1 MDDDLR
7 LLEAIK
13 SLDHDAIVMV
23 FDCYAPSLYKFA
35 LRLCANPSE
44 ADDIVGDVFAE
55 LLKQLKKGEGPREN
69 LRSYLYQIAYH
80 KVVDHTRKSRQTTGY
95 DEAEP
100 LTTGETLH
108 SQNERRDELGRLE
121 VILQKNLTPDQ
132 RDVIVLRF
140 LEDLSIKETAAILGK
155 NENNIKVIQ
164 NRAIARIRKCLESQ
178 E

>member
-7 LLEAIK
+7 LLEALK
-13 SLDHDAIVMV
+13 SLDHDAIVLV
-23 FDCYAPSLYKFA
+23 FDRYAPSLYKFA
-35 LRLCANPSE
+35 LRLCGNPNE

-55 LLKQLKKGEGPREN
+55 LLKHLKKGEGPREN

-80 KVVDHTRKSRQTTGY
+80 KVVDLTRHNQHTTGY
-95 DEAEP
+95 DEAGP
-100 LTTGETLH
+100 LSSGETLP
-108 SQNERRDELGRLE
+108 SQNEHRDELGMLE
-121 VILQKNLTPDQ
+121 VIIQKNLTPDQ

-164 NRAIARIRKCLESQ
+164 NRAIARIRKSLER
-178 E
+178 